1 MKETYRLLVK
11 LYKYKENEYAIVQGI
26 HDGIIRAIN
35 YNCLDENG
43 KTTQPLNG
51 IEMFCSKEANTV
63 EEIIKRINLK
73 IDFDE
78 YIKQNDIDTSAC
90 IKLIDL
96 ELKRRE
102 IERDKEP
109 YADLS
114 DEELEQERQRLL
126 AELQTQA
133 FSDNKG

>member
-1 MKETYRLLVK
+1 MKETYKSLVK
-11 LYKYKENEYAIVQGI
+11 LYKYKGNEYAIVQGI

-43 KTTQPLNG
+43 RTTQPLNG

-78 YIKQNDIDTSAC
+78 YIKQNDIDTSDMKTLA
-90 IKLIDL
+90 KAYKKFY
-96 ELKRRE
+96 EKNE
-102 IERDKEP
+102 KKS
-109 YADLS
+109 AVQ
-114 DEELEQERQRLL
+114 EEGR
-126 AELQTQA
+126 TI
-133 FSDNKG
+133 